1 MIPVPVAGGSSE
13 RLLVAGFAALTVA
26 ACGAG
31 DPRDTTRLRVGLR
44 FDYPTPNELIAPA
57 TLSYAAVNA
66 QMFLPLFAERPDFRD
81 GPPTFAPGLAS
92 AWELSDDRLE
102 LTVRLRPDARWS
114 DGEPVTAEDVRFTF
128 EAQTSTDVLWDYSF
142 VKASIVDVEVVDAE
156 TVRFHFGAVRPSAL
170 ADVATGAI
178 LPRHAWAELPFADWR
193 GEPGWFFDRLVTNGP
208 FRLESRT
215 PGRELVL
222 ARNPD
227 HFEEGLPRLEQISL
241 RSANDGAVLTNQL
254 LAGELDAVFGISVV
268 DAERLERRPGVRLI
282 AYENRQ
288 FTFVTWNT
296 TKPQFADP
304 GTRRALAL
312 AIDRQTIV
320 DTVWRGYARVGVS
333 PIISGVWARDPTLEP
348 WPHDPGAARTALAEA
363 GWRDTD
369 ADGVL
374 DRGGEPFRFELATYT
389 GGGARWEALQMIQ
402 ADLRSVGIDAQPRR
416 YDPNVLTARL
426 IGQDF
431 DAASSTFAIDT
442 SLDLR
447 FAFHSESIGGGH
459 NYAAYANPE
468 VDLLL
473 DGFSARLDPA
483 GGLEDL
489 HRLQRILHRDQP
501 MLVLWESSS
510 LAAADEALD
519 PVTPNALSPLA
530 DLERW
535 AWR

>member
-1 MIPVPVAGGSSE
+1 
-13 RLLVAGFAALTVA
+13 
-26 ACGAG
+26 
-31 DPRDTTRLRVGLR
+31 
-44 FDYPTPNELIAPA
+44 
-57 TLSYAAVNA
+57 
-66 QMFLPLFAERPDFRD
+66 
-81 GPPTFAPGLAS
+81 
-92 AWELSDDRLE
+92 
-102 LTVRLRPDARWS
+102 
-114 DGEPVTAEDVRFTF
+114 
-128 EAQTSTDVLWDYSF
+128 
-142 VKASIVDVEVVDAE
+142 
-156 TVRFHFGAVRPSAL
+156 
-170 ADVATGAI
+170 
-178 LPRHAWAELPFADWR
+178 
-193 GEPGWFFDRLVTNGP
+193 
-208 FRLESRT
+208 
-215 PGRELVL
+215 
-222 ARNPD
+222 
-227 HFEEGLPRLEQISL
+227 
-241 RSANDGAVLTNQL
+241 
-254 LAGELDAVFGISVV
+254 
-268 DAERLERRPGVRLI
+268 
-282 AYENRQ
+282 
-288 FTFVTWNT
+288 
-296 TKPQFADP
+296 
-304 GTRRALAL
+304 
-312 AIDRQTIV
+312 
-320 DTVWRGYARVGVS
+320 
-333 PIISGVWARDPTLEP
+333 
-348 WPHDPGAARTALAEA
+348 
-363 GWRDTD
+363 
-369 ADGVL
+369 
-374 DRGGEPFRFELATYT
+374 
-389 GGGARWEALQMIQ
+389 MIQ